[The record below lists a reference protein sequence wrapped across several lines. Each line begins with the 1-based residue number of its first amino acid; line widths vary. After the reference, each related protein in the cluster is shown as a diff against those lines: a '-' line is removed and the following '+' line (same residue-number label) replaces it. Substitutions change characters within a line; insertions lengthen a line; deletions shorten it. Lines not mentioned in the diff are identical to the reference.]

1 MCPVVFLVFDL
12 EALIGQMYIVVF
24 VLKVIVGGGSPN
36 IAIFVKINTEVVG
49 DSSPDPD
56 VKLTSAVQKWFFDV
70 LLHDP
75 ERNGLLFLKDEVRHV
90 LVISKDL
97 DATALVKVGR
107 LY

>member
-24 VLKVIVGGGSPN
+24 VGGGSPN
-36 IAIFVKINTEVVG
+36 IAVFVKINPEVVG
-49 DSSPDPD
+49 NSSPDPY